1 MIKDFA
7 ASIRSPQL
15 FLPLLLFVIGGLG
28 LSMAWNLYAEQANR
42 EVPDTSVQPKKNGV
56 PPVQEV
62 RSMLAGT
69 PDEEGE
75 DLEVIAEKNLFTR
88 DRKKWMSPEEKRRL
102 AEGKNDPA
110 KNEEQQEEEARQQ
123 AAAERV
129 RRIPRSSIRLYGT
142 THAETKKVALMYMEP
157 FEAKRKY
164 YTVQEGEIL
173 RDSGERG
180 EWLYFKV
187 SAIDENSVTL
197 EDPGGESFQV
207 GLFDHQRQE
216 GKTSS
221 RDTTGIQISVG
232 GEEVKMQPVEDQDQ
246 KAETKKARP
255 EDQKDGSQASTGQD
269 QEGSGN
275 ATTENAN
282 APDTGEGSEG
292 DDDGQGQ
299 QNGSRSLIDA
309 LKKLGNRGSSNNQD
323 STPQQESNQGSDGK
337 ENMRKIETPFGT
349 IYRPAN

>member
-1 MIKDFA
+1 
-7 ASIRSPQL
+7 
-15 FLPLLLFVIGGLG
+15 
-28 LSMAWNLYAEQANR
+28 
-42 EVPDTSVQPKKNGV
+42 
-56 PPVQEV
+56 
-62 RSMLAGT
+62 
-69 PDEEGE
+69 
-75 DLEVIAEKNLFTR
+75 
-88 DRKKWMSPEEKRRL
+88 
-102 AEGKNDPA
+102 
-110 KNEEQQEEEARQQ
+110 
-123 AAAERV
+123 
-129 RRIPRSSIRLYGT
+129 
-142 THAETKKVALMYMEP
+142 
-157 FEAKRKY
+157 
-164 YTVQEGEIL
+164 
-173 RDSGERG
+173 
-180 EWLYFKV
+180 
-187 SAIDENSVTL
+187 
-197 EDPGGESFQV
+197 
-207 GLFDHQRQE
+207 
-216 GKTSS
+216 
-221 RDTTGIQISVG
+221 VG